1 MSENVKEEK
10 GILKNKKICISIIGI
25 LIIVLLGGLYM
36 VFHKDKSV
44 PKDKYAK
51 LFDIDAKEFEEC
63 MKEDGRSV
71 STEAF
76 TFTLERYIYDK
87 KMKVGFCEFAIQQN
101 DGGNDLLKQAINN
114 GIGKLK
120 IGEDSYKISPFIPV
134 VVISRE
140 KLEGNTLYYYVRFYD
155 EEDDFGHEDSICIN
169 DKKTENSLGGDYYFE
184 LEDTI
189 GTNRKSYSEGDTK
202 MYLSPLVFSYV
213 YLEDFEMNLSL
224 TGDETDIPLI
234 KNGSRIKD
242 TFWISYLEEGFPGD
256 MVFVNICDVGPI
268 QKVMLNGEEYELK

>member
-1 MSENVKEEK
+1 
-10 GILKNKKICISIIGI
+10 
-25 LIIVLLGGLYM
+25 
-36 VFHKDKSV
+36 
-44 PKDKYAK
+44 
-51 LFDIDAKEFEEC
+51 
-63 MKEDGRSV
+63 
-71 STEAF
+71 
-76 TFTLERYIYDK
+76 
-87 KMKVGFCEFAIQQN
+87 MKVGFCEFAIQQN

-189 GTNRKSYSEGDTK
+189 GTNRKSYSEGYTK

-213 YLEDFEMNLSL
+213 YLEDSEMNLSL

>member
-44 PKDKYAK
+44 QKDKYAK

-87 KMKVGFCEFAIQQN
+87 EMKVGFCEFAIQQN
-101 DGGNDLLKQAINN
+101 DGGNDLLKQAMDD
-114 GIGKLK
+114 GMARLE
-120 IGEDSYKISPFIPV
+120 IGEDSYVISPFIACV
-134 VVISRE
+134 TITRE

-155 EEDDFGHEDSICIN
+155 KEDDFGHEDSICI
-169 DKKTENSLGGDYYFE
+169 DDENTKNRLEGDYYFE

-189 GTNRKSYSEGDTK
+189 GTNRKSYSEGYTK

-213 YLEDFEMNLSL
+213 YLEDSEMNLSL

-242 TFWISYLEEGFPGD
+242 IFWINYSEEGFPGD
-256 MVFVNICDVGPI
+256 MIFVNICDVGPI

>member
-268 QKVMLNGEEYELK
+268 QKVILNGEEYELK